1 METLAAPPIRP
12 KARPPS
18 PWPVYAILFGLV
30 GLSGS
35 YAASPVYISVNL
47 QMFAPILA
55 VWAVRQKGARALL
68 PFALLPLVPQFGIA
82 MGPISAAVGY
92 SMHWCLVAIAA
103 GIATEQVYL
112 AETRIARRSTGTLL
126 AVAASGA
133 FFAGMDISP
142 VSIPHTGIR
151 VDGVVEPVGHKLA
164 AWLERLRGKARAA

>member
-1 METLAAPPIRP
+1 MRFYLDIEDVSGNRLGSGPIASVSRWQSTA
-12 KARPPS
+12 KMDQAGEF
-18 PWPVYAILFGLV
+18 AFAM
-30 GLSGS
+30 
-35 YAASPVYISVNL
+35 AASDE
-47 QMFAPILA
+47 Q
-55 VWAVRQKGARALL
+55 
-68 PFALLPLVPQFGIA
+68 
-82 MGPISAAVGY
+82 AAIV
-92 SMHWCLVAIAA
+92 
-103 GIATEQVYL
+103 